1 MPSHYDII
9 IIGTGPG
16 GGTLAYKLAPSGKKI
31 LLLER
36 GGYLPREKDNWNSRT
51 VFIEN
56 RYKAKEIWKDKNGHT
71 FHPGIHYNVGG
82 NSKVYGAALLRMR
95 AQDFGEVKH
104 HGGISPE
111 WPISYDDLEPY
122 YSQAE
127 HLYYVHG
134 THGEDP
140 TEGSSSA
147 PYKYPPLK
155 HEPRIQELH
164 ADWTRMGYHP
174 FHLPVGIMFD
184 EEHPDKSACIRCNTC
199 DGFPCVLGA
208 KADSQVVCVDPALT
222 YPNVSLL
229 TGAFAVRLETSP
241 SGKEVTGLVVVRSG
255 EEETYRADIIVVAC
269 GAINSA
275 ALLLKSANDNYPNG
289 LANSSGM
296 VGRNYMCHNNSAMLA
311 ISKRPNPTVFQKTIG
326 LNDFYFP
333 SVSWDYPMGHISMIG
348 KQDLE
353 MLKLGAPPFAP
364 GLALDVAAKHSLDF
378 WMTSEDLPDPNNRVL
393 VDKDGNITLAYTE
406 NNLEAHR
413 RLAAKL
419 KSMLNHLGCEDHLLP
434 THLYF
439 GKKIPIAGTAHQCG
453 TVRFG
458 HNPKTSVL
466 NVHCK
471 AHDLD
476 NLYVVDAS
484 CFVSSSAVNPS
495 LTIMANALRVGD
507 HLLERLGV
515 KGKV

>member
-1 MPSHYDII
+1 MSASSHYDVI

-36 GGYLPREKDNWNSRT
+36 GGYIPREKDNWSSRT

-56 RYKAKEIWKDKNGHT
+56 RYKAKETWRDKNGDT

-95 AQDFGEVKH
+95 VQDFGEIKH

-111 WPISYDDLEPY
+111 WPIRYDDLEPY
-122 YSQAE
+122 YTQAE
-127 HLYYVHG
+127 HLYHVHG
-134 THGEDP
+134 RHGEDP
-140 TEGSSSA
+140 TAPPASA
-147 PYKYPPLK
+147 QYKYPALK

-164 ADWTRMGYHP
+164 DDWLKMGYYP
-174 FHLPVGIMFD
+174 FHLPVGVMLD
-184 EEHPDKSACIRCNTC
+184 EEQKEKSACIRCNTC
-199 DGFPCVLGA
+199 DGFPCLLGA
-208 KADSQVVCVDPALT
+208 KADSQVICVEPALT
-222 YPNVSLL
+222 HPNVTML
-229 TGAFAVRLETSP
+229 TRAKVTKLETTG
-241 SGKEVTGLVVVRSG
+241 SGREVTGVVVERDG
-255 EEETYRADIIVVAC
+255 QPETFRANVVVVSC

-275 ALLLKSANDNYPNG
+275 ALLLKSANEQHPNG
-289 LANSSGM
+289 LANSSDM

-311 ISKRPNPTVFQKTIG
+311 ISKRPNTTVFQKTIG

-333 SVSWDYPMGHISMIG
+333 SAEWEYPMGHISMVG

-353 MLKLGAPPFAP
+353 MLRTGAPAFAP
-364 GLALDVAAKHSLDF
+364 GLALDVLAKHSLDF
-378 WMTSEDLPDPNNRVL
+378 WMTSEDLPDPENRVL
-393 VDKDGNITLAYTE
+393 VDKTGAISLLYTE
-406 NNLEAHR
+406 NNLSAHK

-419 KSMLNHLGCEDHLLP
+419 KSMLNRLGCEDRLIPQHVYL
-434 THLYF
+434 

-458 HNPKTSVL
+458 RNPKTSVL
-466 NVHCK
+466 DVNCK
-471 AHDLD
+471 AHDVD

-484 CFVSSSAVNPS
+484 FFVSSSAVNPS
-495 LTIMANALRVGD
+495 LTIIANALRVGD
-507 HLLERLGV
+507 HLLGRMAP
-515 KGKV
+515 